1 MNRIELKAKAKAQLG
16 NQIFSNTWLISVV
29 VVLIASAVMGISSVV
44 SLLLIGIVSV
54 GITAFFKT
62 LAREG
67 KASIEST
74 FSPITKDI
82 GDTILLG
89 ILYMVFVALWCLLF
103 VIPGIVKA
111 YAYSMAFYLKTEYPD
126 WDWRRCLNE
135 SEKLTNG
142 HKMELFIL
150 DLSFIGWYIVGS
162 LAFGVGTL
170 WVSSYHQLVRINY
183 YEELTAV
190 SVN

>member
-16 NQIFSNTWLISVV
+16 NQIFSNTWLISVI
-29 VVLIASAVMGISSVV
+29 VVLITTAILGISSAV
-44 SLLLIGIVSV
+44 SLLLVGIVSV
-54 GITAFFKT
+54 ALAAFFKT

-67 KASIEST
+67 SAKIESIFGV
-74 FSPITKDI
+74 FSNDI
-82 GDTILLG
+82 GGTLLLG
-89 ILYMVFVALWCLLF
+89 ILHTIFIALWSLLF

-111 YAYSMAFYLKTEYPD
+111 YAYSMAFYLKSEHPD
-126 WDWRRCLNE
+126 WDWRKCLSE
-135 SEKLTNG
+135 SERLTNG

-170 WVSSYHQLVRINY
+170 WVSSYNQLAKINY

-190 SVN
+190 SVE